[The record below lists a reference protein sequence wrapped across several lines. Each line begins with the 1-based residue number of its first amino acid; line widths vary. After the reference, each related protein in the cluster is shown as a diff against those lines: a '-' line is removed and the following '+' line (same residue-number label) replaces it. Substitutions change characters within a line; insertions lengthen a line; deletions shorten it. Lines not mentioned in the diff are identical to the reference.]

1 MQAYNMGVGSKDD
14 LKKERENFA
23 VNLRKNKKQE
33 MFQAKR
39 AMQAKQ
45 EITQASASGNKS
57 NEKELKR
64 IELSEALAQQKQM
77 ADEDY
82 IKLVQSMEFKLE
94 DFSQLVELV
103 LSQENEKL
111 FLGVTGFRR
120 ILSLRNPPI

>member
-1 MQAYNMGVGSKDD
+1 MENTFSLGQSKADDSKKKTKTEDKRMQAYNLGVGSKDD

-45 EITQASASGNKS
+45 EITQNSGSKS

-64 IELSEALAQQKQM
+64 IELSEALAQQKQLS
-77 ADEDY
+77 DEEY
-82 IKLVQSMEFKLE
+82 IKLV
-94 DFSQLVELV
+94 
-103 LSQENEKL
+103 
-111 FLGVTGFRR
+111 
-120 ILSLRNPPI
+120 

>member
-1 MQAYNMGVGSKDD
+1 MDTTNTFSLGQSKVEDKKKTKTEDRRMQAYNLGVGSKDD

-45 EITQASASGNKS
+45 EITQASGSKS

-64 IELSEALAQQKQM
+64 IELSEALAQ
-77 ADEDY
+77 
-82 IKLVQSMEFKLE
+82 
-94 DFSQLVELV
+94 
-103 LSQENEKL
+103 
-111 FLGVTGFRR
+111 
-120 ILSLRNPPI
+120 